1 MTATQPNG
9 PDAGPGTAPT
19 GIATGVLST
28 GRVTAVC
35 AAREVIRQLHP
46 PSGEY
51 GDSGIGKLPLDGPVT
66 VGPLGIEGDVIVD
79 TRHHGGHDQALYAY
93 SDADADVWVAEL
105 QREIPP
111 GLFGENLRVSG
122 VEATGAVVGERWQV
136 GDPGAGPLLEVTS
149 PRTPCAKFAARMGE
163 PRWVKRFHTK
173 GLTGT
178 YLRVLEPGTV
188 TAGDPV
194 TVVARPSHGVTIGRW
209 FREESP
215 GDARALL
222 DAHAAGEVRL
232 QDAMRVAAVRA
243 LERASHPA

>member
-1 MTATQPNG
+1 MTATPATG
-9 PDAGPGTAPT
+9 PDAGPGTEPNEV
-19 GIATGVLST
+19 ATGAPST

-51 GDSGIGKLPLDGPVT
+51 GDSGIGKHPLPGPVT
-66 VGPLGIEGDVIVD
+66 VGPLGVAGDVIVD

-93 SDADADVWVAEL
+93 SDSDADVWVAEL

-136 GDPGAGPLLEVTS
+136 GEPGTGPVLETTG

-163 PRWVKRFHTK
+163 PRWVKRFHAK
-173 GLTGT
+173 GLTGA

-194 TVVARPSHGVTIGRW
+194 AVVARPAHGVTIGSW
-209 FREESP
+209 FREQAP
-215 GDARALL
+215 ADAQALL
-222 DAHAAGEVRL
+222 DAHAAGEIRL
-232 QDAMRVAAVRA
+232 QPALRVEAVRA
-243 LERASHPA
+243 LQRA